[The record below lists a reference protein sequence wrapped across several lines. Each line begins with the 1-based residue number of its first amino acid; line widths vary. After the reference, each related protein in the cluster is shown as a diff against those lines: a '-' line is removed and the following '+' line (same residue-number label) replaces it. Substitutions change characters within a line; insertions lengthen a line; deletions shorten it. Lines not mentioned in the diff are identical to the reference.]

1 MKIFFR
7 ALLSLI
13 AIAICLP
20 AQGQLSRANKDFE
33 MGAFNLAVRGYLELL
48 EKRPADYDAMLML
61 ADSYR
66 HLNQME
72 EARSWYVRVLSDRDG
87 RKLMVGEHRF
97 NYALVLMALEQ
108 YDKAKQEFEAY
119 AASSGKPAG
128 NNAVDENSEAK
139 GRQFAQSCTFAMNQL
154 GQSSSY
160 LVSNEYI
167 NTTSSDFGPAFYGDQ
182 VVFSSARTDL
192 RPAGSTWTGK
202 ANNQLFM
209 ARVGSNGFL
218 EAPAPLQSQMQD
230 DETFVNAGPVSYGP
244 DNKTVAFTRNNF
256 IDGTRHIP
264 NGGLELSL
272 QIAQI
277 NSSGDWAEQKPFPY
291 NGSGFSTGWPNLSP
305 DGNALYFASN
315 RPDGFGGFDLY
326 VSYRMGNTWSTP
338 ENLGRNVNTPGD
350 EVSPFFDGNYLYFSS
365 NWHQGLGGYD
375 IFRAEQANGR
385 WARIFHL
392 GNLINSSRDDYG
404 FVYDSFRNI
413 GYMVSNRPGGRGNED
428 IYKVFKSAD
437 NIVFNIRNASDG
449 TPVPE
454 ATIDFINCGEG
465 LFKADSRGVYSFQ
478 AVEGLDC
485 NIVIRADGYNDAVFS
500 VATMG
505 VRQNRAYDIMLSR
518 RGEEYI
524 GKIMNYSTRLP
535 VAGVAVSAT
544 NQSTNSTMQASTDV
558 NGDYALA
565 LSPNTSYIVRYSRPG
580 FRDISRTV
588 NTGEGNNR
596 AILGE
601 ISMLAISGAAD
612 SYPGSDVAPRPGG
625 LVNEGGA
632 ISASGEGVALG
643 SGYAVQIASLK
654 SPGLESYSGL
664 SNIGQV
670 YSKYEGG
677 AYKVRIGVFGSR
689 SEASSALNAAKA
701 RGYKDAFIIAE
712 EGSNSAQPK
721 GNQGTAGTPSSS
733 TGGRYKVQLGAFKN
747 PQNFNSSGLER
758 YGNIEDRPRGGLTLK
773 LLAGFD
779 DIEEAKQAWSRA
791 KAAGFT
797 TAFIVLDT
805 GSELTK
811 VYP

>member
-1 MKIFFR
+1 MKTFLR

-13 AIAICLP
+13 VLSACLP
-20 AQGQLSRANKDFE
+20 AQGQISRANKDYE
-33 MGAFNLAVRGYLELL
+33 MGAFNLAVRGYLEIL
-48 EKRPADYDAMLML
+48 EKRPNNYEVMLML

-72 EARSWYVRVLSDRDG
+72 EARGWYVQVLSDREG

-119 AASSGKPAG
+119 AGAYARTGDK
-128 NNAVDENSEAK
+128 NAEDADRATR
-139 GRQFAQSCTFAMNQL
+139 GRQFAQSCAFAMNQM
-154 GQSSSY
+154 GQSSPY
-160 LVSNEYI
+160 QVTNEYI
-167 NTTSSDFGPAFYGDQ
+167 NTTASDFGPAFYGDQ
-182 VVFSSARTDL
+182 VAFSSARTDL
-192 RPAGSTWTGK
+192 LPAGSTWTGK

-209 ARVGSNGFL
+209 ARVGGNGFL
-218 EAPAPLQSQMQD
+218 EAPVPLQGRLSK
-230 DETFVNAGPVSYGP
+230 DESFVNIGPVSFGA
-244 DNKTVAFTRNNF
+244 DGKTVAFTKNNF

-264 NGGLELSL
+264 NGGMELSL
-272 QIAQI
+272 QLAQI
-277 NSSGDWAEQKPFPY
+277 NPNGEWTEQKPFPY

-350 EVSPFFDGNYLYFSS
+350 EISPFFDGNYLYFSS

-385 WARIFHL
+385 WMRVFHL

-404 FVYDSFRNI
+404 FIYDNFRNV
-413 GYMVSNRPGGRGNED
+413 GYLASNRPGGRGNED

-437 NIVFNIRNASDG
+437 NIVLNIRNASDG

-465 LFKADSRGVYSFQ
+465 LFKADSYGVYSFQ

-485 NIVIRADGYNDAVFS
+485 NVVIRADGYNDAVFPIT
-500 VATMG
+500 AMG
-505 VRQNRAYDIMLSR
+505 TRRNRTYDIMLSR
-518 RGEEYI
+518 RGEEYV
-524 GKIMNYSTRLP
+524 GKVLNYATRLP
-535 VAGVAVSAT
+535 VTGVAISAT
-544 NQSTNSTMQASTDV
+544 NQSTNSTTQVATDV

-565 LSPNTSYIVRYSRPG
+565 LSPNASYILRYSRPG
-580 FRDISRTV
+580 YRDISRTV
-588 NTGEGNNR
+588 NTGEGSDR
-596 AILGE
+596 ALLGV
-601 ISMLAISGAAD
+601 ISMLSISGEAD
-612 SYPGSDVAPRPGG
+612 NFPGSDVAPRPGA
-625 LVNEGGA
+625 VVDEGGA
-632 ISASGEGVALG
+632 ISTTGESVALG
-643 SGYAVQIASLK
+643 SGYAVQVAALN
-654 SPGLESYSGL
+654 SPGLESFSGL
-664 SNIGQV
+664 TSIGKV

-677 AYKVRIGVFGSR
+677 KYKVRIGVFASR
-689 SEASSALNAAKA
+689 NEAAGALNTVKA
-701 RGYKDAFIIAE
+701 RGYKDAFIVPE
-712 EGSNSAQPK
+712 EGSGIKGSAA
-721 GNQGTAGTPSSS
+721 TADKPAPTAA
-733 TGGRYKVQLGAFKN
+733 GGRYKVQLGAYKN
-747 PQNFNSSGLER
+747 PANFNSAGLER
-758 YGNIEDRPRGGLTLK
+758 YGNIEDRARGGLTLK

-779 DIEEAKQAWSRA
+779 DLEEAKQAWNQA